1 MSSCMITLIVH
12 EHKQRISLRG
22 LSPVPSAGMG
32 YHIFRL
38 SLSTLEDHLLGLGI
52 SVVTGQAEME
62 KMSKK
67 QLHIGSC
74 SQL

>member
-1 MSSCMITLIVH
+1 
-12 EHKQRISLRG
+12 
-22 LSPVPSAGMG
+22 MG